1 MEDGE
6 RSRLGVVG
14 AVVADGRVLLV
25 KQAYANRYG
34 RGKGYWWVPGGYVR
48 SGETLAAAVV
58 RELREETGLL
68 TEPEGILGVRTR
80 PEDVVVAF
88 RMKVTGGRL
97 QPDGREVV
105 DARFFT
111 LAELAAEE
119 HVMGLSRRLAEAAL
133 REEHGLLVADGFR
146 PPGRRPDEYVLYL

>member
-1 MEDGE
+1 DARVGGGGGGGARRGDPYVEP
-6 RSRLGVVG
+6 GVG
-14 AVVADGRVLLV
+14 QSL
-25 KQAYANRYG
+25 G

-48 SGETLAAAVV
+48 PGETLAAAVV

>member
-1 MEDGE
+1 MEDGTTL
-6 RSRLGVVG
+6 RLGVVG
-14 AVVADGRVLLV
+14 AAVADGRILMV
-25 KQAYANRYG
+25 KQAYANRHG

-68 TEPEGILGVRTR
+68 TEPEGIMGVRTR
-80 PEDVVVAF
+80 PGEVVIAF

-97 QPDGREVV
+97 QADGYEVEE
-105 DARFFT
+105 ARFFS
-111 LAELAAEE
+111 LDELAAEE
-119 HVMGLSRRLAEAAL
+119 NVMGLSRRLAEAAL
-133 REEHGLLVADGFR
+133 RKEHGLLAADGFR